1 LQGST
6 VADLWDGPIARTLG
20 YFGELWLTDE
30 SGIAFEHETTMA
42 IMDAMARL
50 KSLMPEPPAGAPK
63 ALGGSPSGDPYLL
76 PNMAAAAVL
85 KESGFIVHNLGPE
98 TPFVSFLAV
107 AERHG
112 PKLVWL
118 SLTTKR
124 TEKEAAQIDEFIGSL
139 DGLVGQIVLG
149 GRFALE
155 DRTRWTRGARVLG
168 TMNDLALVA
177 DTIRASR

>member
-1 LQGST
+1 
-6 VADLWDGPIARTLG
+6 
-20 YFGELWLTDE
+20 
-30 SGIAFEHETTMA
+30 
-42 IMDAMARL
+42 
-50 KSLMPEPPAGAPK
+50 
-63 ALGGSPSGDPYLL
+63 
-76 PNMAAAAVL
+76 
-85 KESGFIVHNLGPE
+85 
-98 TPFVSFLAV
+98 VSFLAV